1 MIEQKRI
8 NDFLSHLGR
17 AEMLNARS
25 QRLTRDEVVELCR
38 VYLAWID
45 APERTA
51 YMYSDPSGYI
61 EGRIVCPINLD
72 GKRVRLVEVK
82 E

>member
-1 MIEQKRI
+1 MIERKRI
-8 NDFLSHLGR
+8 DDFLSHLGR

-25 QRLTRDEVVELCR
+25 PRLTRDEAVELCR
-38 VYLAWID
+38 VYLAWME
-45 APERTA
+45 APEELVGERW
-51 YMYSDPSGYI
+51 DGYGEI
-61 EGRIVCPINLD
+61 YPDKSMV